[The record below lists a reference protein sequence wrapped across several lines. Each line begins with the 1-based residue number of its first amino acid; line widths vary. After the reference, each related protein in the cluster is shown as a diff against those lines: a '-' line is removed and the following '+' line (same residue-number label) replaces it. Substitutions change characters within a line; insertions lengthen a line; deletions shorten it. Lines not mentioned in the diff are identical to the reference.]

1 MANQEQTL
9 CTVSNPSLQI
19 SDNNSDS
26 VISRD
31 LLVMAQAQNYHKWL
45 LSQFDNFVGNRI
57 LDLGAGIGTYTD
69 LLINKQII
77 VAIDKEP
84 KCIEY
89 LQDRFSEHGNVF
101 IIQSDMA
108 DKSLLALNYLNL
120 DTVLC
125 FNVLE
130 HVEDD
135 NQLLRR
141 LNDILKPEGRLLLIV
156 PAYQAL
162 YGSIDETVGHYRRYN
177 KKELVKKV
185 TEAGFVVEKV
195 NRMNSLAVPGW
206 FIVNRILRK
215 KEQLPEMVLF
225 YDKYVIPVLSKI
237 EKLVPPPVGLSLVVR
252 AKKSTRD
259 NERSDLWTL

>member
-9 CTVSNPSLQI
+9 CTVSNPGLQI

-45 LSQFDNFVGNRI
+45 LNQFDGFIGDRI

-69 LLINKQII
+69 LLLDKQLV
-77 VAIDKEP
+77 VAIDKELG
-84 KCIEY
+84 CIEH
-89 LQDRFSEHGNVF
+89 LNDRFKEHGDVF
-101 IIQSDMA
+101 IIQA
-108 DKSLLALNYLNL
+108 DIENEDLLTLSYLNL

-135 NQLLRR
+135 KQLLQR
-141 LNDILKPEGRLLLIV
+141 LNYILKPKGGLLLIV

-215 KEQLPEMVLF
+215 KEQSPEIVLF

-237 EKLVPPPVGLSLVVR
+237 EKLVPPPVGLSLVLR
-252 AKKSTRD
+252 ARKQWQNKSLRRLS
-259 NERSDLWTL
+259 N